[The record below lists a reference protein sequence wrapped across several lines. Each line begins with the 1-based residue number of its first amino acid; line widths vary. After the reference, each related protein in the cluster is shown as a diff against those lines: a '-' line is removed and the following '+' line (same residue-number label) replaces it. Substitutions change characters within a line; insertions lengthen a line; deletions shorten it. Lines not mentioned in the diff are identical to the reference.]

1 MKTKLSIIILGLF
14 FQISFS
20 QNEIRKP
27 LHGQVISDSLSLE
40 SGYVL
45 NVSSQTR
52 TFISANG
59 LFDILAKPKDTLL
72 FSSLAF
78 LSKKIVLTEKNCQ
91 ERLFIVQ
98 MDVVNNE
105 LKEVLVSNGIKIS
118 ALAGGSQKMVDR
130 KFFDDQKSSPKNRL
144 MPADGTIENGMDFV
158 RIFKELKKILRKK
171 EEVKEEFITDVAFSQ
186 YVKMNFSPSF
196 FSQDLKIND
205 DEVEL
210 FLLYCSNDLDSKK
223 YLKPEDQFLL
233 MDFLITKNKEF
244 KRITTFTT

>member
-78 LSKKIVLTEKNCQ
+78 LSKKVVLTEKNCQ

-105 LKEVLVSNGIKIS
+105 LKEVLVSNGIKIN
-118 ALAGGSQKMVDR
+118 ALVGGSQKMVDR

-244 KRITTFTT
+244 KRITTFEK

>member
-1 MKTKLSIIILGLF
+1 MKTKLSIIIWGLF

-105 LKEVLVSNGIKIS
+105 LKEVLVSNGIKIN

-210 FLLYCSNDLDSKK
+210 FLLYYSNDLDSKK
-223 YLKPEDQFLL
+223 YLKPEDQFML

-244 KRITTFTT
+244 KRITTFEK

>member
-105 LKEVLVSNGIKIS
+105 LKEVLVSNGIKIN

-223 YLKPEDQFLL
+223 YLKPEDQFML

-244 KRITTFTT
+244 KRITTFEK

>member
-171 EEVKEEFITDVAFSQ
+171 EEVKEEFITDVAFYQ

-244 KRITTFTT
+244 KRITTFEK

>member
-78 LSKKIVLTEKNCQ
+78 LSKKIVLIEKNCQ

-105 LKEVLVSNGIKIS
+105 LKEVLVSNGIKIN

-244 KRITTFTT
+244 KRITTFEK

>member
-1 MKTKLSIIILGLF
+1 MKTNLSIIILGLF

-105 LKEVLVSNGIKIS
+105 LKEVLVSNGIKIN

-223 YLKPEDQFLL
+223 YLKPEDQFML

-244 KRITTFTT
+244 KRITTFEK

>member
-210 FLLYCSNDLDSKK
+210 FLLYCSNDLDSKN

-244 KRITTFTT
+244 KRITTFEK

>member
-1 MKTKLSIIILGLF
+1 M
-14 FQISFS
+14 
-20 QNEIRKP
+20 P
-27 LHGQVISDSLSLE
+27 
-40 SGYVL
+40 
-45 NVSSQTR
+45 R
-52 TFISANG
+52 TTFYSTNG
-59 LFDILAKPKDTLL
+59 
-72 FSSLAF
+72 
-78 LSKKIVLTEKNCQ
+78 C
-91 ERLFIVQ
+91 R
-98 MDVVNNE
+98 E
-105 LKEVLVSNGIKIS
+105 LKEVLVSNGIKIN

-196 FSQDLKIND
+196 FSKDLKIND

-244 KRITTFTT
+244 KRITTFEK

>member
-105 LKEVLVSNGIKIS
+105 LKEVLVSNGIKIN

-196 FSQDLKIND
+196 FSKDLKIND

-244 KRITTFTT
+244 KRITTFEK

>member
-244 KRITTFTT
+244 KRITTFEK

>member
-98 MDVVNNE
+98 MDVVN
-105 LKEVLVSNGIKIS
+105 
-118 ALAGGSQKMVDR
+118 
-130 KFFDDQKSSPKNRL
+130 
-144 MPADGTIENGMDFV
+144 
-158 RIFKELKKILRKK
+158 
-171 EEVKEEFITDVAFSQ
+171 
-186 YVKMNFSPSF
+186 
-196 FSQDLKIND
+196 
-205 DEVEL
+205 
-210 FLLYCSNDLDSKK
+210 
-223 YLKPEDQFLL
+223 
-233 MDFLITKNKEF
+233 
-244 KRITTFTT
+244 

>member
-1 MKTKLSIIILGLF
+1 MKTKLSIIIWGLF

-78 LSKKIVLTEKNCQ
+78 LSKKVVLTEKNCQ

-105 LKEVLVSNGIKIS
+105 LKEVLVSNGIKIN

-244 KRITTFTT
+244 KRITTFEK

>member
-1 MKTKLSIIILGLF
+1 MKTNLSIIILGLF

-105 LKEVLVSNGIKIS
+105 LKEVLVSNGIKIN

-130 KFFDDQKSSPKNRL
+130 RFFDDQKSSPKNRL

-223 YLKPEDQFLL
+223 YLKPEDQFML

-244 KRITTFTT
+244 KRITTFEK

>member
-105 LKEVLVSNGIKIS
+105 LKEVLVSNGIKIN

-244 KRITTFTT
+244 KRITTFEK